1 MNSSFNKPK
10 SSNGKI
16 NKAKN
21 SREQFKKGI
30 NKIKFKNQSQK
41 NILGESNKNN
51 MTMNDDIVMV
61 DENAVYEK
69 KDKKMKYHVR
79 IIIISMIIK

>member
-1 MNSSFNKPK
+1 
-10 SSNGKI
+10 
-16 NKAKN
+16 
-21 SREQFKKGI
+21 
-30 NKIKFKNQSQK
+30 
-41 NILGESNKNN
+41 
-51 MTMNDDIVMV
+51 MNDDIVMV